1 VKILSEEQRL
11 FIDKLKNRIPRGSS
25 LIPAGWTFKQFKN
38 RFYYVCRKH
47 NIKRASCLTVH
58 GLRHTYACRRYI
70 ALTSSDPPVLRNQAH
85 HVEDKD
91 KDLKARKRVA
101 EELGHGR
108 ITISSTYLGSRRR

>member
-38 RFYYVCRKH
+38 RFYYICRKCGITRK
-47 NIKRASCLTVH
+47 NMITVH

-70 ALTSSDPPVLRNQAH
+70 ALTSSDPPVLMNQAH
-85 HVEDKD
+85 RVEDKN
-91 KDLKARKRVA
+91 KDLKARRKVA

-108 ITISSTYLGSRRR
+108 VSVTSAYLGGRR